1 MNGGGKMGKFRL
13 TSNKVEGRHYDIEL
27 ETLEEAFHE
36 AALAFKSDL
45 ITYIK
50 IKRVKE

>member
-1 MNGGGKMGKFRL
+1 MGKFRV
-13 TSNKVEGRHYDIEL
+13 TSNKVEGRHYDMVR

-36 AALAFKSDL
+36 AALAFKSEL

-50 IKRVKE
+50 IKRVEG